1 MNGMYE
7 ELIEKLRK
15 NNRMSGWTH
24 IDRLMD
30 DAIKAIEALQ
40 QENEQ
45 LQELAQAKADGR
57 LVVLPCKV
65 GTRVWVISQ
74 NCDFCHDMYTEEP
87 CLFGDCEYRGVI
99 ESLFTLS
106 MADNFGKTVF
116 LTKEAAEKA
125 LSPICNTT
133 KLPCAECNPV
143 CEHRKG
149 E

>member
-45 LQELAQAKADGR
+45 LRAQGI
-57 LVVLPCKV
+57 
-65 GTRVWVISQ
+65 GEIW
-74 NCDFCHDMYTEEP
+74 
-87 CLFGDCEYRGVI
+87 
-99 ESLFTLS
+99 LS
-106 MADNFGKTVF
+106 VRIMKQGF
-116 LTKEAAEKA
+116 L
-125 LSPICNTT
+125 
-133 KLPCAECNPV
+133 
-143 CEHRKG
+143 
-149 E
+149 

>member
-45 LQELAQAKADGR
+45 LRAKLEDWKHEVQCHMDEVIAREKQIEQLQAQVA
-57 LVVLPCKV
+57 
-65 GTRVWVISQ
+65 RV
-74 NCDFCHDMYTEEP
+74 
-87 CLFGDCEYRGVI
+87 R
-99 ESLFTLS
+99 
-106 MADNFGKTVF
+106 
-116 LTKEAAEKA
+116 EAFWDA
-125 LSPICNTT
+125 LSVILN
-133 KLPCAECNPV
+133 
-143 CEHRKG
+143 
-149 E
+149 